1 MFVNV
6 LSRKITAG
14 KNCGNVLS
22 RKILS
27 MSVLLQGCSMH
38 DINYYT
44 GGGAWTWTNFISVSH
59 AVVPSPGTTPSVQY
73 SKIHFIAPH
82 WSFVLCDV
90 VWVHMCWS
98 LFQCM
103 FAHSL
108 RKFSLRDWSIEQ
120 KWMSILLP
128 LLLLYDGEFW
138 LRVVVFGSVQD
149 WVVWRDLSWMSVLHP
164 FLLPLM
170 VSWCWV

>member
-82 WSFVLCDV
+82 
-90 VWVHMCWS
+90 
-98 LFQCM
+98 
-103 FAHSL
+103 
-108 RKFSLRDWSIEQ
+108 
-120 KWMSILLP
+120 
-128 LLLLYDGEFW
+128 
-138 LRVVVFGSVQD
+138 
-149 WVVWRDLSWMSVLHP
+149 
-164 FLLPLM
+164 
-170 VSWCWV
+170 